1 MAYKTIEFDSKG
13 HVAYVTLNRPDQL
26 NSMDL
31 VMKRELGQ
39 VCDVLEDDE
48 DVWGVIFTGRGR
60 AFSTGTDITTFPETA
75 DQARIMARRSQEL
88 FRKVA
93 DLPQVSIAAVNGF
106 ALGGGFELALA
117 CDFRI
122 AAQNAQ
128 FGFAEAKIG
137 AIPCYGGTQRLVRLV
152 GPAVAKDL
160 VFTARNVSGQEAK
173 DLGLIRDFVPDG
185 NEVAAA
191 EEFMGQILCNAPLS
205 VRYAKICIN
214 HGAEMP
220 LDYAVDLE
228 ANLIGA
234 LNSTHD
240 LKEGAAAFLEKRKP
254 QFQNR

>member
-1 MAYKTIEFDSKG
+1 MTYETIGYGTKG
-13 HVAYVTLNRPDQL
+13 HVAYITLNRPDQL

-31 VMKRELGQ
+31 VMKRELGAA
-39 VCDVLEDDE
+39 CDVLEGDADI
-48 DVWGVIFTGRGR
+48 WGVIFTGAGR

-75 DQARIMARRSQEL
+75 DQARVMARRSQEL
-88 FRKVA
+88 FRRVA
-93 DLPQVSIAAVNGF
+93 DLGQVTIAAVNGF

-122 AAQNAQ
+122 AAESAR
-128 FGFAEAKIG
+128 FGFPEAKIG

-152 GPAVAKDL
+152 GPSVAKDL

-173 DLGLIRDFVPDG
+173 DMGIVRDFVPDG
-185 NEVAAA
+185 SEVAAA
-191 EEFMGQILCNAPLS
+191 EELMAQIMRNAPMS
-205 VRYAKICIN
+205 VRYAKMCID

-228 ANLIGA
+228 ADLIGA

-254 QFQNR
+254 VFLNR